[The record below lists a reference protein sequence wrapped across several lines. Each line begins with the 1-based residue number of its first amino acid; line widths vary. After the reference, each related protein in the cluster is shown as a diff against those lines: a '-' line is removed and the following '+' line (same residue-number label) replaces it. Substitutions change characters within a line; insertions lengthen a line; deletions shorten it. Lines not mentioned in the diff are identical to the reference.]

1 MTNHDCHC
9 DLMRDLSYKDAW
21 DRQADQQTDRR
32 NALHNAASQWEDRIT
47 SMWITTRY
55 RAVYS
60 LSSRRP
66 RVQYAD
72 SVDAKIKLI

>member
-1 MTNHDCHC
+1 
-9 DLMRDLSYKDAW
+9 MRNLSYKDAW

-32 NALHNAASQWEDRIT
+32 NALLNAASQWEDRIT

-60 LSSRRP
+60 LSSRTP
-66 RVQYAD
+66 KAQYTD
-72 SVDAKIKLI
+72 SVGTKIKLI